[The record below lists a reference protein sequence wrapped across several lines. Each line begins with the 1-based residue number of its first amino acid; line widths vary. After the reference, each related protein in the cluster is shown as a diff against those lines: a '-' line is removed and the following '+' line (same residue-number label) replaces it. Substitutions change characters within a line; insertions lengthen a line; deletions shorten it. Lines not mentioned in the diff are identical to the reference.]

1 MTAPTK
7 KIRRKAAGTGRS
19 PGAETPRG
27 LPAVSSSVDS
37 IEAASQL
44 LVIKQQQQA
53 DATLVEQT
61 LVLLH
66 RIVCMLTKMA
76 SGTKERRSD

>member
-1 MTAPTK
+1 
-7 KIRRKAAGTGRS
+7 
-19 PGAETPRG
+19 
-27 LPAVSSSVDS
+27 
-37 IEAASQL
+37 
-44 LVIKQQQQA
+44 VIKQQQQA

-76 SGTKERRSD
+76 LGTKERRSD